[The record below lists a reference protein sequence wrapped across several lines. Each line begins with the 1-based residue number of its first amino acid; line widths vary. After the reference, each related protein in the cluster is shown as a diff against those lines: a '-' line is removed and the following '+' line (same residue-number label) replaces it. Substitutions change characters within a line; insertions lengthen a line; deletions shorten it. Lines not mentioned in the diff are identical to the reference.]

1 MFHQNLLVGLAKDQT
16 TANLTIYTRIFW
28 TFLERTRDQAHSQ
41 DCTRHRGS
49 YVRVLRT
56 SLILR
61 AVLWRDRAHFPPQ
74 LLPRTLSQL
83 KIRSKSGIGS
93 GGLGR
98 SPKRGPEAK
107 LNWAFDVTN
116 KLQIAVARLH
126 INIAWKWMRY
136 MPLSAHSNNTM
147 NIVATVIIVIIIII
161 SHLHL

>member
-28 TFLERTRDQAHSQ
+28 KFLERTRDQAHSQ

-98 SPKRGPEAK
+98 SPQRGPEAK
-107 LNWAFDVTN
+107 LLVG
-116 KLQIAVARLH
+116 KLSIWCDKQTANCSSNVAH
-126 INIAWKWMRY
+126 K
-136 MPLSAHSNNTM
+136 HSMKM
-147 NIVATVIIVIIIII
+147 NVIYAAKCT
-161 SHLHL
+161 LE